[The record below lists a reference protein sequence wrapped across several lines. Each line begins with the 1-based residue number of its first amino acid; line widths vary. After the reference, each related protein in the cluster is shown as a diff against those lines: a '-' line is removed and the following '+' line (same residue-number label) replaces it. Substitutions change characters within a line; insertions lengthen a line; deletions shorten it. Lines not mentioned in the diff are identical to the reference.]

1 MKDFDKIYF
10 GFNFHFMKQQN
21 CPKVVK
27 IGFKFVPCPGFSA
40 VTLVG
45 HHTMDSFLFIIMNI
59 IILS

>member
-27 IGFKFVPCPGFSA
+27 IGNSSREFSSNLCCA
-40 VTLVG
+40 L
-45 HHTMDSFLFIIMNI
+45 DFLQWHLWAT
-59 IILS
+59 ILWIHFCL